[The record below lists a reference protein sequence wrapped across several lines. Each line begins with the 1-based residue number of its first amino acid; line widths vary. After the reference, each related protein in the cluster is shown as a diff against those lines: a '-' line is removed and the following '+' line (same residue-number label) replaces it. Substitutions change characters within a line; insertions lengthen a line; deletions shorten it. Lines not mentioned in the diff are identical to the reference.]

1 MNKKL
6 KFLSVMFLL
15 LFARGCDFYSTSL
28 WIFQEGGLEHE
39 TNPLTQI
46 FGVGWNG
53 LIVVNV
59 IVVALVSYCFYI
71 YMFKYKIVVSLNP
84 RPKTP
89 IQYASILYYGQKN
102 KIWKLLYKIP
112 TNRFAAIAH
121 TGYIGVWGIIFAS
134 FLVTIHNLLQFYD
147 NPYYDIYL
155 DFVKYPMF
163 IFYTLI
169 FSSLIYILISL
180 YQKEFHEYI
189 NLGK

>member
-1 MNKKL
+1 
-6 KFLSVMFLL
+6 MFLL

-28 WIFQEGGLEHE
+28 WIFREGGLEHE

-53 LIVVNV
+53 LVMVNV
-59 IVVALVSYCFYI
+59 IVVALLSYCFYI
-71 YMFKYKIVVSLNP
+71 YMFKYKVSVTLILIP
-84 RPKTP
+84 ETA

-112 TNRFAAIAH
+112 KNKLAAIAH
-121 TGYIGVWGIIFAS
+121 TGYIGVWVIIIAS

-147 NPYYDIYL
+147 NLYYDIYL

-169 FSSLIYILISL
+169 FSSMIYISISL
-180 YQKEFHEYI
+180 YRKEFQEYI
-189 NLGK
+189 KVEK